1 MRNVLVFVLLLI
13 VHLVACSSGT
23 GRPVV
28 SVDATLDT
36 DGVQRVKVDM
46 HSYYF
51 EPNRIVVHAG
61 HPVELI
67 LHNCSHI
74 VPHNLTLVGGGINID
89 ESKWGWGSDKVTF
102 TPTTP
107 GEYRFFCHKGSHEK
121 KGMVG
126 TLVVLE

>member
-1 MRNVLVFVLLLI
+1 MRRIVVLALSVTAFLL
-13 VHLVACSSGT
+13 ACSSGV

-28 SVDATLDT
+28 SVDAKLDT

-61 HPVELI
+61 HPVELV

-74 VPHNLTLVGGGINID
+74 VPHNLTIVGGGINVD
-89 ESKWGWGSDKVTF
+89 ESKWGWGSDKVSF

-107 GEYRFFCHKGSHEK
+107 GEYKFFCHKDSHEK
-121 KGMVG
+121 KGMTG